1 MQASWGYIK
10 IPWSL
15 ATDIH
20 KQYGVYFEY
29 QRSCIISN
37 STFLKFLSRF
47 EQGTFRFLK
56 TGHTNVPPCFP
67 DKGWVLAKQG
77 SISWTVLRP
86 FCALPPI
93 FEKLFT
99 GVERALRLVPNF
111 YRAISIICAMPPTF
125 MKSTPGLVLSHGIIA
140 TSMLELVG
148 IRSLAYVSQPDV

>member
-56 TGHTNVPPCFP
+56 TGHTNVPPC
-67 DKGWVLAKQG
+67 
-77 SISWTVLRP
+77 LRP

-140 TSMLELVG
+140 TSMLELVW